1 MKIVFAFLATL
12 LVLVSAA
19 TAAPTCSP
27 SATLD
32 TYLAS
37 NFSCSLDNLLFSNFG
52 YTPNAIPTGVNIPA
66 NGITVT
72 TITTTGDEGFQF
84 SSGWAVR
91 TQSDGSSSFQDSLI
105 TFTVSTV
112 DHSASLTDLSLSFNG
127 DFTGTGSTG
136 VNEHYCPGGPVNG
149 CPGGSG
155 VRQVTNPPP
164 VLEDQVTFTSPV
176 STLGISKDINVT
188 SGTAGT
194 ARISQVVNQFSNG
207 AVPEPGTYMLLG
219 GGLLGLGL
227 MRKKS
232 KRS

>member
-1 MKIVFAFLATL
+1 MKLALAFLAAL
-12 LVLVSAA
+12 LVLIPAA
-19 TAAPTCSP
+19 TAAPTCTNT
-27 SATLD
+27 TLD
-32 TYLAS
+32 NYLTP
-37 NFSCSLDNLLFSNFG
+37 NFSCMIDNLLFSNFG
-52 YTPNAIPTGVNIPA
+52 YSPTAIPVGVSIPA
-66 NGITVT
+66 SGIAVT
-72 TITTTGDEGFQF
+72 TQTTLGDEGFQF
-84 SSGWAVR
+84 SSGWAVK

-105 TFTVSTV
+105 SFTVSTV

-136 VNEHYCPGGPVNG
+136 VNEHYCPGGPLNG
-149 CPGGSG
+149 CPGGGG

-164 VLEDQVTFTSPV
+164 VFEDHVVFASPV

-188 SGTAGT
+188 SGTNGT
-194 ARISQVVNQFSNG
+194 ARISQVFNNFSNG

-227 MRKKS
+227 MRKRS